1 MMMIND
7 FLGDKPNADRFR
19 YQQNTLLTSL
29 LLDEVYQERS
39 TMLKVI
45 KHLVKNNF
53 LQEPQKNPD
62 NSSLT

>member
-1 MMMIND
+1 MIIND
-7 FLGDKPNADRFR
+7 FLGDKPNSDRFR